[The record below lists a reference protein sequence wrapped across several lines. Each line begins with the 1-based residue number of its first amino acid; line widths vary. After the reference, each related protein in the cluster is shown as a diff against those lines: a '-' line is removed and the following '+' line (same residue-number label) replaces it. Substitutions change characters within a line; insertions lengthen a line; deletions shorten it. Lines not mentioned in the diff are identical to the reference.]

1 MDVSSTRTILLRLS
15 NITSILRHLTFGEW
29 FFQLLLNYYSS
40 RFHQQLHQLVVRIK
54 NIYYLIQVYIVT
66 SECTLSK
73 FLMLVTC
80 CMKMILSEVIEVCTE
95 EQKCIVY
102 CANNLHHTNIW
113 CKSLSSIKTSTTLQR
128 THKLLFYY

>member
-66 SECTLSK
+66 SECTVSK

-80 CMKMILSEVIEVCTE
+80 RMKMILSEVIEVCTE
-95 EQKCIVY
+95 KQKCIVY
-102 CANNLHHTNIW
+102 CANNLHHTNI
-113 CKSLSSIKTSTTLQR
+113 
-128 THKLLFYY
+128 

>member
-15 NITSILRHLTFGEW
+15 NITSILRHLTFGEC

-66 SECTLSK
+66 SECTVSK

-80 CMKMILSEVIEVCTE
+80 RMKMILSEVIEVCTE

-102 CANNLHHTNIW
+102 CANNPHHTNI
-113 CKSLSSIKTSTTLQR
+113 
-128 THKLLFYY
+128 